1 MYRRYSQMGDGN
13 MPLSQINRNRI
24 KNILIVLLL
33 VALIALLVIS
43 LPLIRKQNDARASYI
58 LRIQTECE
66 DAVRQAYTLSR
77 NAGSDSASNLAKIRC
92 NIYSIRIIND
102 ISTAAG
108 SQLLEKDS
116 LMTIQNMVDRYQEYV
131 GAGGLRTGE
140 YATTLQS
147 ALEELQVTVS
157 NLE

>member
-1 MYRRYSQMGDGN
+1 MYRRYSQVGDGN

-24 KNILIVLLL
+24 KNILIFLLL
-33 VALIALLVIS
+33 AALIALLVIS
-43 LPLIRKQNDARASYI
+43 LPLMRKQNDARASYI

-116 LMTIQNMVDRYQEYV
+116 LMTIQNMVDRYQENV

-147 ALEELQVTVS
+147 AAAKAMTT
-157 NLE
+157 

>member
-1 MYRRYSQMGDGN
+1 MYRRYSQVGDGN

-24 KNILIVLLL
+24 KNVLIFLLL
-33 VALIALLVIS
+33 AALIAMLVIS
-43 LPLIRKQNDARASYI
+43 LPLIRKQNDARDNYI

-77 NAGSDSASNLAKIRC
+77 NAGSDSASSLAKIRC
-92 NIYSIRIIND
+92 SIYAIRIIND
-102 ISTAAG
+102 ISSSSG
-108 SQLLEKDS
+108 SPLLDKDN
-116 LMTIQNMVDRYQEYV
+116 LMTIQNMVDRYQEFV